1 MEKKKKYSLCFSL
14 IFSDTFLNVL
24 FYFQA
29 SLNPLAMDYLMDVVL
44 PKSCIGKS
52 WKWAT
57 NKFESM
63 TKSLKKAFTSCFSDS
78 DRCVLKQL
86 FKVLH
91 FLNDIIHF

>member
-1 MEKKKKYSLCFSL
+1 MTS
-14 IFSDTFLNVL
+14 FLNVL

-29 SLNPLAMDYLMDVVL
+29 SLNPLAMDYLMNVVL

-63 TKSLKKAFTSCFSDS
+63 TKSLKKTFTCCSSDS
-78 DRCVLKQL
+78 DRCVLK
-86 FKVLH
+86 LH
-91 FLNDIIHF
+91 FMNDIMHF